1 MSGKTAV
8 KKVKPYPFG
17 GQMKDS
23 RGTYQ
28 GNLMRLTLSGLMIEV
43 SGSSVQ
49 PGEKVEVNF
58 VTPILKGAIAVKGVV
73 VKVYNQ
79 LTGVSGGA
87 AVTPVSAST
96 PGATATTGAIHLI
109 EIHYTSVPADSMNQI
124 SIFLERTGQA
134 KRG

>member
-1 MSGKTAV
+1 MAEKTAV
-8 KKVKPYPFG
+8 KKVKPYPIG

-28 GNLMRLTLSGLMIEV
+28 GNVMRLTLTGLMIEV

-49 PGEKVEVNF
+49 PGEKVEVGF
-58 VTPILKGAIAVKGVV
+58 VTPILKGTIAVKGVV

-79 LTGVSGGA
+79 LTGVSGGP
-87 AVTPVSAST
+87 VMTPATSSA
-96 PGATATTGAIHLI
+96 PGAAPNAGAIHLI
-109 EIHYTSVPADSMNQI
+109 EIHYTSVPPESMNQI
-124 SIFLERTGQA
+124 SVFLERTGQA

>member
-1 MSGKTAV
+1 MSEKAAV
-8 KKVKPYPFG
+8 KKVKPYPIG
-17 GQMKDS
+17 GQMKDA

-28 GNLMRLTLSGLMIEV
+28 GNVMRLTLSGLMIEV

-79 LTGVSGGA
+79 LSGVSGGPA
-87 AVTPVSAST
+87 MTPAST
-96 PGATATTGAIHLI
+96 SAPGPARTSGAIHLV
-109 EIHYTSVPADSMNQI
+109 EIHYTSVPSESMNQI
-124 SIFLERTGQA
+124 SVFLERTGQV

>member
-1 MSGKTAV
+1 MSEKTAV
-8 KKVKPYPFG
+8 KKVKPYPIG
-17 GQMKDS
+17 GQMKDA

-28 GNLMRLTLSGLMIEV
+28 GNVMRLTLSGLMIEI

-49 PGEKVEVNF
+49 PGEKVEVGF

-87 AVTPVSAST
+87 ATTAPPTGA
-96 PGATATTGAIHLI
+96 GATAPAGAIHLV
-109 EIHYTSVPADSMNQI
+109 EIHFTSVPPDSMNQI
-124 SIFLERTGQA
+124 AIFLERTGQA